1 MRPRRLAHAAM
12 PILALAT
19 SQVGHLVASELKQG
33 PGALAV
39 DSSGVHRYVPTVT
52 TLALAVAGIVVLA
65 ALMVVVAARYLRV
78 WQSGPSLPVAR
89 RLRRGRWPAALD
101 AAAAMFVLQLAV
113 YTAQEW
119 IELTVAGQP
128 SPNVATLLLWGALGQ
143 LPLALVAGFALS
155 WLQARFEVACA
166 EIAAAPALPPPAL
179 GPCLVVARAWTPP
192 ARAALMAQAAG
203 PALAKRGPPSPLPP
217 G

>member
-1 MRPRRLAHAAM
+1 MRPRRLAHTAM

-19 SQVGHLVASELKQG
+19 SQVGHLLASELKQG

-65 ALMVVVAARYLRV
+65 AVLVVAAARYLRA
-78 WQSGPSLPVAR
+78 WQGAPGLPVGR

-101 AAAAMFVLQLAV
+101 AAAAMFALQLALYV
-113 YTAQEW
+113 GQER
-119 IELTVAGQP
+119 IELAVAGQP

-155 WLQARFEVACA
+155 WLQTRFEVACA
-166 EIAAAPALPPPAL
+166 EIAAAPALLPPAL
-179 GPCLVVARAWTPP
+179 GPCLVVARAWTSP

-203 PALAKRGPPSPLPP
+203 PALVKRGPPPALPP